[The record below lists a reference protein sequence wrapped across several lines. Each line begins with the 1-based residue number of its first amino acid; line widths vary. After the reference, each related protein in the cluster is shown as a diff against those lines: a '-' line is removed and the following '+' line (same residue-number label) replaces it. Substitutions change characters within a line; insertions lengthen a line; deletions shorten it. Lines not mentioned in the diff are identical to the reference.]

1 VNAQALPASVIGELQ
16 VQWKFPQVQPI
27 ASPGSGFSEL
37 LASVTESQVPP
48 EGETTSVEVPQQ
60 HFVDQK
66 DPLKDLLALA
76 VPETPRAADALDVS
90 AAATPVVGNT
100 KRAPA
105 VSFVSLG
112 SHKSAQSVSKPVEDV
127 PAAERPCSVIV
138 AFRIIP
144 VSEEAVDFTPAMSM
158 APVETE
164 ATPQQGEQ
172 QVQANA
178 DPAMQPALV
187 QNASLPV
194 KPARNEEQALQS
206 PATNQK
212 PTASQQHD
220 QVISNDAPAIPPRLV
235 RSATLPVE
243 PTGSEEQKLQ
253 SPAPNLNPTAAQ
265 QHDQVVSNDAPA
277 ILPRLVRSATL
288 PEEPTGSEEQTLQSP
303 APDTSPKLWEAA
315 LAAPA
320 PSLQPPAPQH
330 GQQRTAS
337 KVWQPAARDESVPPP
352 KAMPAQDEQQT
363 APACQPAPILQA
375 ADDSAPRDAPAAATM
390 LRKGPTPDGRM
401 PSLRTK
407 PGKPAPSIVPLPIDR
422 PPQPSPAASMPV
434 PAPPAVGLPRVTA
447 KVETMPVELRQPRTV
462 ENRYS
467 QPQSGFLKP
476 SAATDDQPTVQTAFG
491 ARLVAIDSD
500 TAADVSRTDPAPQVE
515 PRLVPPDKPA
525 ASLIVE
531 PKRVVTAPVETR
543 TDEVSP
549 VAPTDPPIEEKTKIA
564 ERPHRPDNRP
574 DQSEAIAPKPEVRTA
589 SLPLAAGLA
598 ENSAP
603 SRPAESRPADSQPV
617 ARPAEIVPPSEVAE
631 TPASVRD
638 IRLQFTADEG
648 RIQVRMAERGG
659 EVRVT
664 VHTADQNVAGALR
677 ADLPSLSGRL
687 EQAGFHSETW
697 HGSGAQSA
705 EPTLR
710 GESPSGMSQQDTPEP
725 GQQNPGRQ
733 QQEQQQERRAAEE
746 KQATTKRSDDFS
758 WLFESLR

>member
-1 VNAQALPASVIGELQ
+1 
-16 VQWKFPQVQPI
+16 
-27 ASPGSGFSEL
+27 
-37 LASVTESQVPP
+37 
-48 EGETTSVEVPQQ
+48 
-60 HFVDQK
+60 
-66 DPLKDLLALA
+66 
-76 VPETPRAADALDVS
+76 
-90 AAATPVVGNT
+90 
-100 KRAPA
+100 
-105 VSFVSLG
+105 
-112 SHKSAQSVSKPVEDV
+112 
-127 PAAERPCSVIV
+127 
-138 AFRIIP
+138 
-144 VSEEAVDFTPAMSM
+144 
-158 APVETE
+158 
-164 ATPQQGEQ
+164 
-172 QVQANA
+172 
-178 DPAMQPALV
+178 
-187 QNASLPV
+187 
-194 KPARNEEQALQS
+194 
-206 PATNQK
+206 
-212 PTASQQHD
+212 
-220 QVISNDAPAIPPRLV
+220 
-235 RSATLPVE
+235 
-243 PTGSEEQKLQ
+243 
-253 SPAPNLNPTAAQ
+253 
-265 QHDQVVSNDAPA
+265 
-277 ILPRLVRSATL
+277 
-288 PEEPTGSEEQTLQSP
+288 
-303 APDTSPKLWEAA
+303 
-315 LAAPA
+315 
-320 PSLQPPAPQH
+320 
-330 GQQRTAS
+330 
-337 KVWQPAARDESVPPP
+337 
-352 KAMPAQDEQQT
+352 
-363 APACQPAPILQA
+363 
-375 ADDSAPRDAPAAATM
+375 
-390 LRKGPTPDGRM
+390 
-401 PSLRTK
+401 
-407 PGKPAPSIVPLPIDR
+407 
-422 PPQPSPAASMPV
+422 MPV